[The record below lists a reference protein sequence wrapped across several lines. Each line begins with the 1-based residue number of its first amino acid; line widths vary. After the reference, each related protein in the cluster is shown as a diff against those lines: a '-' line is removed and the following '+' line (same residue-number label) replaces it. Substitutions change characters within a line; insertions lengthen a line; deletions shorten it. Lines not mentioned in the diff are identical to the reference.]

1 MAMTPLTF
9 FERTLGSLSQ
19 SHGMA
24 AAVSVI
30 CSSSLPHASARALG
44 SEISWAL
51 AMPALIFGSWSGGQ
65 FELFTGTMF
74 LPLNGTSSQAS
85 PSLKSLI
92 HPTFVQIWTF
102 FFGTLQKLVY
112 MAECSTLRKFT
123 LNPSCLSVCRNTCA
137 VFDPGSSES
146 ATKRICGPLYLPL
159 GKPAAF
165 MYFLATVMSPLG
177 FLLKSTWGPA
187 APPPSS

>member
-1 MAMTPLTF
+1 MAVSVGGDPAALRRRGPVVHCGRVGSYFTEGEGKSQLEVQMAMTPLTF

-51 AMPALIFGSWSGGQ
+51 AMPALIFGSLSCGQ

-85 PSLKSLI
+85 PS
-92 HPTFVQIWTF
+92 
-102 FFGTLQKLVY
+102 
-112 MAECSTLRKFT
+112 
-123 LNPSCLSVCRNTCA
+123 
-137 VFDPGSSES
+137 
-146 ATKRICGPLYLPL
+146 
-159 GKPAAF
+159 
-165 MYFLATVMSPLG
+165 
-177 FLLKSTWGPA
+177 
-187 APPPSS
+187 